1 MTLID
6 VSVPLRPGMIHYP
19 GDPELHLERVLA
31 IARGD
36 PANVSRLD
44 FGVHSGTHV
53 DAPNHFLDGEPGV
66 DSVPLDV
73 LVGPAQ
79 VVDGA
84 SLSREVS
91 ASALQSLA
99 IPDAAERLLLKT
111 RNSALWERDS
121 FSEDFVSLDES
132 GARWLV
138 ERGVRLIGIDYLS
151 IGDEAAHKV
160 LLRAGVVPL
169 EGLDLR
175 RVEPG
180 SYRLICLPLR
190 IEGSDGGPARVL
202 LETL

>member
-31 IARGD
+31 IAKGD

-84 SLSREVS
+84 SLPREVS

-151 IGDEAAHKV
+151 IGDEAAHQV

>member
-84 SLSREVS
+84 SLPREVS

-121 FSEDFVSLDES
+121 FSEDSVSLDES

-151 IGDEAAHKV
+151 IGDEAAHQV

-175 RVEPG
+175 QVEPG

>member
-19 GDPELHLERVLA
+19 GDPELHLERVLS
-31 IARGD
+31 IAKGD

-53 DAPNHFLDGEPGV
+53 DAPNHFLDGEPGI

-84 SLSREVS
+84 SLPREVS

>member
-1 MTLID
+1 
-6 VSVPLRPGMIHYP
+6 MIHYP

-84 SLSREVS
+84 SLPREVS